1 MMQQRGA
8 SGNGIMGYAS
18 GGGVPRQTEI
28 GGQPHML
35 AYINPEEEQML
46 YAAGGSGEPG
56 PGGVPAFRTLGMSP
70 GEAGAR
76 GGGYQGGDTVGSPTG
91 GGYGNNNSPAELAY
105 VAARQAEAQR
115 AANAAVARQEAE
127 MQAVLQ
133 DAADKAAIAQQEA
146 DLQAAQ
152 SNAYMDVPNN
162 AYMDV
167 SNNFD
172 SDVGDTFGTGNIY
185 TETTPGAS
193 TTNSGNA
200 NNNSNIIQ
208 QEQDAA
214 NAAAATAAEAEAQRV
229 AIEAQAQ
236 QAEQTRLADEQA
248 ESQRIQALV
257 NDSIATTNQAPAI
270 PVIGQD
276 IDLDPYAPK
285 FAGFPSAPSEFAGF
299 PSAPV
304 VDPVL
309 DPVVNPAEAFRANE
323 QRLANA
329 SGANIVNPFDDQD
342 EIVEQA
348 LSAAEL
354 ATSEFLGNN
363 AVQAGINLGASDGS
377 GTSPSVITSLA
388 MGDGTESPTEL
399 QNIKNRVSVV
409 EGTSDADGYNRL
421 LDKGEKGTFVNS
433 KPLSEMTVAEAV
445 AFGQGEEYRNY
456 SRRVLGRSPDEL
468 PSTPMGKYQIVGNT
482 LADLVNRGI
491 VDPDAKFDAAT
502 QEKLGDYLINNRGY
516 DKLQSGEIT
525 LAEFEANL
533 GKEFEGIQVQG
544 LGDVTVSSAD
554 EIDKNIVLASATG
567 TDTGESTSEY
577 LRRRAE
583 EKAASGD
590 TSSLVG
596 DGVQVAA
603 ASSRGPL
610 SDLIMSQALG
620 LDEIDNLVNA
630 SAVTV
635 EGAKGDIDD
644 ETGQI
649 KIGNFTYD
657 STNPLFQPGGEFYSV
672 VQENIAREIASGNAE
687 MVNPAVDIAA
697 GLPSIS
703 TADDE
708 VISNLV
714 RPEVPYYAQDPIDGI
729 TEAPDV
735 ETRAELTERLAKEY
749 EDPIDNRS
757 NEERLA
763 AVGAL
768 KTKNTAREEFANLLT
783 PNDGA
788 VYINGQLVDEIT
800 GQSMTGGGY
809 SSSKPEDYVYGVSDF
824 SANNAEID
832 STTFSSG
839 DPDNPSIQENVI
851 KANKKMREDIPP
863 SDLAYFASFLPGAVI
878 PVIGQA
884 LGEKMLSGG
893 IEDRKALIKAE
904 TDALKAG
911 AEPRYDDDNN
921 YIGHMTYEDQLAN
934 VFGSGNIYND
944 GTTFNKDGS
953 VNEPGLSLVGGG
965 TTQSDKVIGE
975 GSYVSAKDD
984 YNTPAF
990 VDPYART
997 AVPSVNSEQDEIDY
1011 LLAQAAGTAK
1021 TDEGRKGPVGKIGVR
1036 KIRPRVSVPVRPEK
1050 TGDRG
1055 GVTFR
1060 TPKQFADGG
1069 SVTPNIDSF
1078 FSNMR

>member
-1 MMQQRGA
+1 MNQDLMNRIQAMMQQRGA

-56 PGGVPAFRTLGMSP
+56 PGGVPAFRTYGMSP

-76 GGGYQGGDTVGSPTG
+76 GGGYQGGDTAGSPSGSTG
-91 GGYGNNNSPAELAY
+91 YSDNNSPSELAY
-105 VAARQAEAQR
+105 LANARHTAAINQA
-115 AANAAVARQEAE
+115 AANAAIIQQEQE

-133 DAADKAAIAQQEA
+133 DAANKAAIVQQEA
-146 DLQAAQ
+146 DLQAAMQ
-152 SNAYMDVPNN
+152 NAQQNV
-162 AYMDV
+162 
-167 SNNFD
+167 D
-172 SDVGDTFGTGNIY
+172 SDVNPYAYSFSDDSDYTPTAADMQSQMDAAGQNNLTTQQVESQDIDYSRTATGQDFGTASELDTAVSGFEYGNDPYNSDY
-185 TETTPGAS
+185 TLAS
-193 TTNSGNA
+193 TDPVVPVDPIVEPVIEPVIEPIVPVIPQVNA
-200 NNNSNIIQ
+200 
-208 QEQDAA
+208 
-214 NAAAATAAEAEAQRV
+214 
-229 AIEAQAQ
+229 
-236 QAEQTRLADEQA
+236 
-248 ESQRIQALV
+248 
-257 NDSIATTNQAPAI
+257 AI

-276 IDLDPYAPK
+276 IDLDPYAPT
-285 FAGFPSAPSEFAGF
+285 FGDPRGNQLNP
-299 PSAPV
+299 PPV
-304 VDPVL
+304 VDPVVEPQR
-309 DPVVNPAEAFRANE
+309 DEAAEAFRANE
-323 QRLANA
+323 QRRANA
-329 SGANIVNPFDDQD
+329 SGANIVNPFDEPED
-342 EIVEQA
+342 EEVNRA
-348 LSAAEL
+348 LNASEL
-354 ATSEFLGNN
+354 AMGELLGSNT
-363 AVQAGINLGASDGS
+363 VQAGINLGASDGS
-377 GTSPSVITSLA
+377 EVAPSVITSLA

-409 EGTSDADGYNRL
+409 EGTSDAGGYNRL
-421 LDKGEKGTFVNS
+421 LGGQENNFNVKLTEMTAQEVLDFQSKRGPNTYAGYSQDVNKGRNFFRKDGITPQIS
-433 KPLSEMTVAEAV
+433 TPAGKYQATGQTVAEMI
-445 AFGQGEEYRNY
+445 
-456 SRRVLGRSPDEL
+456 D
-468 PSTPMGKYQIVGNT
+468 
-482 LADLVNRGI
+482 RGI
-491 VDPDAKFDAAT
+491 IKPNDLFNEVT
-502 QEKLGDYLINNRGY
+502 QEKIGDYLITQKRGY
-516 DKLQSGEIT
+516 DDYVNGDIT
-525 LAEFEANL
+525 LAEFEKGL
-533 GKEFEGIQVQG
+533 GNEFEGIAIQG
-544 LGDVTVSSAD
+544 LGDISVASAD
-554 EIDKNIVLASATG
+554 EIDKNIVLASDTG

-577 LRRRAE
+577 LRR
-583 EKAASGD
+583 
-590 TSSLVG
+590 TVPSLSTNTKTLSG
-596 DGVQVAA
+596 DGVQVAS
-603 ASSRGPL
+603 ASADDAFR
-610 SDLIMSQALG
+610 LG
-620 LDEIDNLVNA
+620 LGMDDLNNLVTPA
-630 SAVTV
+630 SAV
-635 EGAKGDIDD
+635 
-644 ETGQI
+644 
-649 KIGNFTYD
+649 
-657 STNPLFQPGGEFYSV
+657 
-672 VQENIAREIASGNAE
+672 
-687 MVNPAVDIAA
+687 
-697 GLPSIS
+697 
-703 TADDE
+703 ADDLELE
-708 VISNLV
+708 VLDPNDIPTS
-714 RPEVPYYAQDPIDGI
+714 EEIDPIDGI

-990 VDPYART
+990 VDPYAST
-997 AVPSVNSEQDEIDY
+997 AVPDSNPQTQDEIDY
-1011 LLAQAAGTAK
+1011 LLAQAAGTA
-1021 TDEGRKGPVGKIGVR
+1021 TAGGGRKGPVGKIGVR
-1036 KIRPRVSVPVRPEK
+1036 KIKPRVSVPVRPEK
-1050 TGDRG
+1050 TGDSG

-1060 TPKQFADGG
+1060 TPKQFAQGG

-1078 FSNMR
+1078 FSNLR